1 MVLLVEVHCCKFQY
15 FQCVGCL
22 GDPSVVFVFISYLY
36 TKIVAYGIQ
45 RRRIINQFFFAL
57 VVGVVGINIKIQTP
71 LDFGR

>member
-15 FQCVGCL
+15 FQCLGCL

-57 VVGVVGINIKIQTP
+57 REVNNCLLILFVLP
-71 LDFGR
+71 L